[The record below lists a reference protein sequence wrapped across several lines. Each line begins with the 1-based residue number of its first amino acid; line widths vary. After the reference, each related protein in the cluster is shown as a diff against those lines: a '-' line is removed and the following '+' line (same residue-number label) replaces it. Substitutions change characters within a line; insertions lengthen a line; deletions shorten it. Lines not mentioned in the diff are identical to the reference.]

1 MMNICPVKFYMKEHL
16 FASVFMYSG
25 VYTTDSINVNA
36 PLRRLFRSIVSSLG
50 KMKEKYCC
58 VRDRIA

>member
-1 MMNICPVKFYMKEHL
+1 MKLHS

-25 VYTTDSINVNA
+25 VYATDSINVNA
-36 PLRRLFRSIVSSLG
+36 PLRRPLRSIVSSLG
-50 KMKEKYCC
+50 EMKEKHWR